1 MVTEEGE
8 EAEEKEEEKQDG
20 RVKGTRV
27 GFLRLAFL
35 KGVSFERVCS
45 EKRPSREG
53 KESMPNLLFIQETLL
68 RPLKPGLHVLAT
80 HILMRTKMNT

>member
-1 MVTEEGE
+1 MTEEGE
-8 EAEEKEEEKQDG
+8 EAEEKQDG

-35 KGVSFERVCS
+35 KGVSFERGCS
-45 EKRPSREG
+45 EKRPRRKG

-68 RPLKPGLHVLAT
+68 QPLKHGFHGWLH
-80 HILMRTKMNT
+80 IF

>member
-1 MVTEEGE
+1 MMTEEGE

-35 KGVSFERVCS
+35 KGVSFEQVCS
-45 EKRPSREG
+45 EKRPRREG
-53 KESMPNLLFIQETLL
+53 KESMPNLYLYKKLYYSY
-68 RPLKPGLHVLAT
+68 
-80 HILMRTKMNT
+80 